1 MDGEGVGW
9 GEWPVQLEA
18 AALDAREDYEDCHLS
33 DAFIKRQHTFPN
45 GQLHTD
51 LGMNKGR

>member
-1 MDGEGVGW
+1 M
-9 GEWPVQLEA
+9 QLEA

-33 DAFIKRQHTFPN
+33 DAFIKRQHTFLN

-51 LGMNKGR
+51 WGMDKGERER